1 MLTDTPALSEAI
13 RTARRVP
20 ATTATSHQELR
31 TIARSLQAIDPEPS
45 STRPDQ
51 LPQHIE
57 DLATLLRNFNM
68 AGISMGRDGH
78 AESDEL
84 AGLIRRYEDRH
95 SGLPTKALLPV
106 RPDWLKSDSAT
117 GSEMSD
123 RADYE
128 TTLCE
133 MLESHLDKRA
143 KAEELKRYLCS
154 SAAE

>member
-13 RTARRVP
+13 CTARKVP
-20 ATTATSHQELR
+20 PTSATSHQELR
-31 TIARSLQAIDPEPS
+31 TIARSLQAIHPEPS
-45 STRPDQ
+45 STTPDE

-57 DLATLLRNFNM
+57 NLAALLRSFNM
-68 AGISMGRDGH
+68 AGISMRQDGH

-106 RPDWLKSDSAT
+106 QPDWLKSDSAS
-117 GSEMSD
+117 GSEMSE
-123 RADYE
+123 RADFE
-128 TTLCE
+128 TTLCK

-143 KAEELKRYLCS
+143 EAEELKRYLSS